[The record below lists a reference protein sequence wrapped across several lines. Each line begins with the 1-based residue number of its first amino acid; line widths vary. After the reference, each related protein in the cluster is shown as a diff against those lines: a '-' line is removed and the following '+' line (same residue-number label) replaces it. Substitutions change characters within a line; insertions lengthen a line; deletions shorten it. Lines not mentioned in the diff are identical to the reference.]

1 MGKRSTGVMSE
12 RKEKRRDGS
21 VERYS
26 EMRKRCSRGT
36 TTVIS
41 PRNSRTSATAEAFHS
56 LSLCTTGCLSVS
68 CGSTMS
74 SVPEGGRLMSPVER
88 ALLPEEYVT
97 GQQNYNVKQHLH
109 KAEDFQIGVDQRPG
123 VKKNCLDVE
132 QNEEQADHVELH
144 GNGLAGVASGPHAAL
159 VRLVFL
165 ARPLVFA
172 DDGGRDYQ
180 RPRQS
185 AGEYK
190 HQQQRAIVVEVVA
203 VHFGGAVIITTR
215 EQPVK

>member
-1 MGKRSTGVMSE
+1 IGKRSTGVMSE
-12 RKEKRRDGS
+12 RNEKRSEGS
-21 VERYS
+21 AARNS
-26 EMRKRCSRGT
+26 AMRNRCSRGT

-41 PRNSRTSATAEAFHS
+41 PRNSSTSATAEAFHS
-56 LSLCTTGCLSVS
+56 RSLCTTGCLSVS

-109 KAEDFQIGVDQRPG
+109 KAEDFEIGVDQRPG
-123 VKKNCLDVE
+123 VKKNCLNVE
-132 QNEEQADHVELH
+132 QNKEQADHVELH
-144 GNGLAGVASGPHAAL
+144 GNGLAGIARRAHATFIG
-159 VRLVFL
+159 LVFF
-165 ARPLVFA
+165 ARALVFA
-172 DDGGRDYQ
+172 DDGRGQHQYSCQ
-180 RPRQS
+180 T

-203 VHFGGAVIITTR
+203 VHFRSAVIITTR

>member
-74 SVPEGGRLMSPVER
+74 SVPEGGRLVSPVER

-109 KAEDFQIGVDQRPG
+109 KAEDFQVAVDQRPR
-123 VKKNCLDVE
+123 VEEDCLDIE
-132 QNEEQADHVELH
+132 QNKEQAHHVELH
-144 GNGLAGVASGPHAAL
+144 GNGLASVAGSTHSAFI
-159 VRLVFL
+159 RFVFF

-172 DDGGRDYQ
+172 YDR
-180 RPRQS
+180 RR
-185 AGEYK
+185 
-190 HQQQRAIVVEVVA
+190 
-203 VHFGGAVIITTR
+203 
-215 EQPVK
+215 

>member
-21 VERYS
+21 VARYS

-41 PRNSRTSATAEAFHS
+41 PRNSSTSATAEAFHS

-97 GQQNYNVKQHLH
+97 GQQNYNVKQHLY
-109 KAEDFQIGVDQRPG
+109 KAEDFQIGINQRPG
-123 VKKNCLDVE
+123 VKENCLDVE
-132 QNEEQADHVELH
+132 QNKEQADHVKLH
-144 GNGLAGVASGPHAAL
+144 GNGLASIASGPHAAFI
-159 VRLVFL
+159 RLVFL
-165 ARPLVFA
+165 RGGLVLV
-172 DDGGRDYQ
+172 DDR
-180 RPRQS
+180 R
-185 AGEYK
+185 
-190 HQQQRAIVVEVVA
+190 H
-203 VHFGGAVIITTR
+203 
-215 EQPVK
+215 

>member
-12 RKEKRRDGS
+12 RKEKRSEGS
-21 VERYS
+21 VARYS
-26 EMRKRCSRGT
+26 AVRKRCSRGT
-36 TTVIS
+36 TTVNS
-41 PRNSRTSATAEAFHS
+41 PRNSSTSATAFAFHS
-56 LSLCTTGCLSVS
+56 LSLWTTGCLSVS

-74 SVPEGGRLMSPVER
+74 SVPEGARSMRPVER

-109 KAEDFQIGVDQRPG
+109 KAEDFQVRVDQRPG
-123 VKKNCLDVE
+123 IKKNCLDVE
-132 QNEEQADHVELH
+132 QNKEQADHVELH
-144 GNGLAGVASGPHAAL
+144 RNWLASVARGPHATF

-165 ARPLVFA
+165 ARALVFA
-172 DDGGRDYQ
+172 DDGGRNDQ
-180 RPRQS
+180 RSRQS

-190 HQQQRAIVVEVVA
+190 HQQQRPIVVEVVA
-203 VHFGGAVIITTR
+203 VHFRGAVIITTR

>member
-36 TTVIS
+36 TTVTS
-41 PRNSRTSATAEAFHS
+41 PRNSSTSATAEAFHS

-74 SVPEGGRLMSPVER
+74 SVPEGGRLVSPVER

-97 GQQNYNVKQHLH
+97 GQQNYNVKQHLY
-109 KAEDFQIGVDQRPG
+109 KAEDFQIAVDQRPG

-132 QNEEQADHVELH
+132 QNKEQADHVELH
-144 GNGLAGVASGPHAAL
+144 GNGLARVAGGPHAAF
-159 VRLVFL
+159 VGLVFL
-165 ARPLVFA
+165 ARTLVFA
-172 DDGGRDYQ
+172 DDGGGQHQDSG
-180 RPRQS
+180 QS

-203 VHFGGAVIITTR
+203 VHFGSAVIITSR